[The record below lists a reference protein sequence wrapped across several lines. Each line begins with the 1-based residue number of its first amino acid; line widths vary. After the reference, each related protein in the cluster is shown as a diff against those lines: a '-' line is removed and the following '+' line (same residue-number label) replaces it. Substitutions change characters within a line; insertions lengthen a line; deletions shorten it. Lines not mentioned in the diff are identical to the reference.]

1 MGRRACLSLIAT
13 KILSYFGYCCFTFD
27 TVTKLQTISS
37 PCPAA
42 QSVAWGDNRWRGG
55 EDAGGRGTLW
65 VTRGGVVDSVP

>member
-1 MGRRACLSLIAT
+1 MGRRACLSLIAA